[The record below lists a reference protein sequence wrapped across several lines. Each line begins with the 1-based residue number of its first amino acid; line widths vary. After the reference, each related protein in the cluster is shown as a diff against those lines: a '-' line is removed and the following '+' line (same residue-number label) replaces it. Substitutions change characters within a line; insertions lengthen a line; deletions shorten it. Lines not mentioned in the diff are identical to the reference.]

1 MTGKTM
7 KKIRKF
13 PIVDYGKTTRPTGA
27 SGTFSLRHG
36 WKLCINGARARPGM
50 NTAWLFIILMLF
62 PTI

>member
-13 PIVDYGKTTRPTGA
+13 PIVDYGKTTHPTGA

-50 NTAWLFIILMLF
+50 NTA
-62 PTI
+62 